1 MAGEGPTKRIILL
14 RKNRVGQSIQDQTF
28 RFCYCDG
35 EKEIQAEIMRSCF
48 GQHVI
53 KNTNQITVPP
63 PYIQSMVQQVLK
75 FLLPHESG
83 AVTPPLAC

>member
-63 PYIQSMVQQVLK
+63 
-75 FLLPHESG
+75 LPGNTVNGPTGVEVFVAS
-83 AVTPPLAC
+83 